1 MLAHPK
7 GSRHRRF
14 APSLLSELKPKYGD
28 RRRVGRWV
36 GFVPVIARELAV
48 AEVGLI
54 TTPGTHAVGGV
65 TGLCLQVAGSGARSW
80 LLRIKVDSKRREF
93 GLGSFPTVALPSA
106 RDRARALRE
115 RIGGGLDPA
124 IQRRTARS
132 AELVAKSTTITFKA
146 CTEAF
151 IGAEVTQGR
160 NARYVAQTLR
170 DLERLAFP
178 AIGGLSVHSINPSH
192 VLTVLEP
199 IWHSKHATATKLR
212 GHIERVLAFAATR
225 GFREDPNPAQWG
237 GNLVTAL
244 AAPNAVRRG
253 DHHPSLPVNDVPHF
267 IAQLRQMPGVAAQA
281 LELAILTATRPT
293 DVRAMSWDE
302 LDTRNAVWT
311 IPEARA
317 TSGRPHRVPLS
328 TRATMLITSQPRDL
342 AQQFVFCAPRSGGP
356 LSDMAL
362 TAVVRRMNELRM
374 DSTQRGWTDPGQG
387 HRVAVPNGFRTT
399 FRAWAEQKKYAA
411 QMIDQALAPR
421 ATEQTQDADAQAR
434 QLRQRTALLSAWD
447 KYCDSVKLK

>member
-1 MLAHPK
+1 M
-7 GSRHRRF
+7 
-14 APSLLSELKPKYGD
+14 
-28 RRRVGRWV
+28 GR
-36 GFVPVIARELAV
+36 FVPVIARELAS
-48 AEVGLI
+48 AEIGLI
-54 TTPGTHAVGGV
+54 TAPGTHAVGGV
-65 TGLCLQVAGSGARSW
+65 TGLCLQVTGSGARSW
-80 LLRIKVDSKRREF
+80 LLRIKVDAKRREF
-93 GLGSFPTVALPSA
+93 GLGSFPTVTLPTA
-106 RDRARALRE
+106 QAKARALRE
-115 RIGGGLDPA
+115 RIGGGLDPV
-124 IQRRTARS
+124 IRRRTARS
-132 AELVAKSTTITFKA
+132 TELATRSTTITFKA
-146 CTEAF
+146 CTETF
-151 IGAEVTQGR
+151 IGAEVADGR
-160 NARYVAQTLR
+160 NPRYAGQALR

-178 AIGGLSVHSINPSH
+178 VIGGLGVHTINPDD
-192 VLTVLEP
+192 VLAVLEP
-199 IWHSKHATATKLR
+199 IWNSKHATATKLR
-212 GHIERVLAFAATR
+212 GHIERVLSFAKER
-225 GFREDPNPAQWG
+225 GFRDDPNPAQWD

-244 AAPNAVRRG
+244 AAPKSVRRG

-267 IAQLRQMPGVAAQA
+267 VAQLRQMPGVAAQA

-328 TRATMLITSQPRDL
+328 TRATTLITSQPRDL

-374 DSTQRGWTDPGQG
+374 DSTQQGWTDPGQG

-399 FRAWAEQKKYAA
+399 FRAWAERKKYAA
-411 QMIDQALAPR
+411 QMIDQALALR
-421 ATEQTQDADAQAR
+421 ATEQAQDADAQAS
-434 QLRQRTALLSAWD
+434 QVRQRTALLIAWD